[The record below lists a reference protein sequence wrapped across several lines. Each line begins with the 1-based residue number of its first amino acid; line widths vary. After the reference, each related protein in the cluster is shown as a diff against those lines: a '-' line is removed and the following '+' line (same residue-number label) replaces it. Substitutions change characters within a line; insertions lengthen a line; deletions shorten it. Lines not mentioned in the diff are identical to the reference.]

1 MTQQLPHVDV
11 LSHLTVVIKREG
23 IKRGVV
29 EVYPPHEGLLLGGGG
44 IRGGIRVVE
53 EGPHQGG
60 EIRVVEGNH
69 REGGKV
75 INKVKKKNTYIIYII
90 N

>member
-1 MTQQLPHVDV
+1 MIQQLPHVDV
-11 LSHLTVVIKREG
+11 LNHLTVVIKKEG
-23 IKRGVV
+23 IKRSVV
-29 EVYPPHEGLLLGGGG
+29 EVYPPHEGLLLGG
-44 IRGGIRVVE
+44 GGIRVVE

-75 INKVKKKNTYIIYII
+75 IIRKVKKMYCIYI